1 MESGP
6 PWWRAPAGHAPR
18 LPGLFLLSWTLQ
30 LAGGQSVTHTGL
42 PIVVSLANKAVSFSC
57 RITYPYTPKFK
68 DFTVSYFHVDLQGQR
83 SSEEKTSCKPGPGR
97 ENQTNTKE
105 CQITPKLPGASATGT
120 YYCSVRWPDST
131 VTGNG
136 TFILVRGTGYREP
149 PQGPQKLLL
158 VCFIGILTVLSI
170 LATALLLWKKRQM
183 QAPRKHT
190 AQKCPGP
197 SAASSREQPPNESIY
212 TDLQRRETEVYDC
225 IQSEASSPPSP
236 QDLLSQEKQHRFEGD
251 SEFNLVYENL

>member
-1 MESGP
+1 M
-6 PWWRAPAGHAPR
+6 
-18 LPGLFLLSWTLQ
+18 
-30 LAGGQSVTHTGL
+30 THTGL

-105 CQITPKLPGASATGT
+105 CQITPKLPGVSATGT

-136 TFILVRGTGYREP
+136 TFILVRGELPPRPFPGRRAQRFHPADSGAQEP
-149 PQGPQKLLL
+149 KWGTFASLFSFGKTEQSSLGEPLAAQ
-158 VCFIGILTVLSI
+158 VCRDAHLCVARAEAWGVD
-170 LATALLLWKKRQM
+170 LATSGR
-183 QAPRKHT
+183 PFSH
-190 AQKCPGP
+190 GP
-197 SAASSREQPPNESIY
+197 FGTISWVSTEWGMCTCVCR
-212 TDLQRRETEVYDC
+212 DL
-225 IQSEASSPPSP
+225 
-236 QDLLSQEKQHRFEGD
+236 
-251 SEFNLVYENL
+251 